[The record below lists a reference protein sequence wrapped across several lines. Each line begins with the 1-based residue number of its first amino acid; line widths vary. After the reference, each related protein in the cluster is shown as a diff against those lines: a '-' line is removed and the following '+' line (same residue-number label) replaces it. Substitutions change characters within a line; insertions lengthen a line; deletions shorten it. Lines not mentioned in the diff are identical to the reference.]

1 MNYKDL
7 EEPKRPITHKPI
19 VTEEEFDSV
28 FNKEFMESLG
38 LLELSKTEN
47 KVEEVINPI
56 SEQDEFEILR
66 NRAKLLIKNK

>member
-7 EEPKRPITHKPI
+7 EEPNRINTSKPI
-19 VTEEEFDSV
+19 FTEEEFDSV

-38 LLELSKTEN
+38 LIELSKTEK
-47 KVEEVINPI
+47 KVEEVVNPI